1 MDKLNTC
8 YDPQAAMDFSQGRR
22 AITPLNKHRWDLTLH
37 AVLEFGKEH
46 GKKVSLFLSA
56 HQWKTRVPSEEEME
70 AIMQLEDA
78 GALSLPSI
86 IRICRKHADQYL
98 GLKVV
103 NGFEF
108 EAKGIVLVPNVQEHV
123 VDEGLSKSYMAE
135 GVVRKWTN
143 VISLYVQTSRC
154 QG

>member
-1 MDKLNTC
+1 MANKRRKIWTSLI
-8 YDPQAAMDFSQGRR
+8 PAMIHKRPWIFPKDE
-22 AITPLNKHRWDLTLH
+22 DLTLH

-78 GALSLPSI
+78 GALSLPGI

-143 VISLYVQTSRC
+143 VSLYVQTSRC